1 MSSAHHQVQ
10 ALQESDDCLPQTKVE
25 SPSTSDYDHDHEA
38 CQDAASKAGTV
49 WTKLDLIVLPVVTTI
64 YFLSS
69 LDRSNIGNA
78 RIAGLQRQLHMSDDQ
93 YSIALTATLITYTV
107 IDIPSNLAIK
117 TVGPRLMIPTAAILW
132 GMTCTLQGLVH
143 NYAGLI
149 VCRLFLGL
157 FEGGLLPAISLYL
170 SSFYPRRR
178 LQFRIAIMF
187 SATSLASAFSGLLAA
202 AILNMEGVGG
212 KPGWAWLFILE
223 GLFTV
228 LFGASCYFMLPD
240 TPSQIPG
247 LSSKERN
254 LVVLALREDGIIN
267 RSEDDTS
274 YTLRNCIRTFSQ
286 PHVLLVMITGFLNGT
301 SSGSL
306 TDVFLPSIVA
316 GLGYSGTRAQLMSVP
331 PFAVAAVLSVITAF
345 LADRFGQRGLN
356 IIFFAM
362 ISLTG
367 LAIFYGKSPSH
378 VDHIRYGSLFLL
390 VPGTYCIGPPLGT
403 WAANNSAPLIRRAT
417 ALALLPVMT
426 NLGSILSTWL
436 LGAISPAP
444 RYTSA
449 TITLLA
455 FQVGI
460 IACAVLN
467 MLWLAKENR
476 RKQYERDNIVPVD
489 GQAEHDITGKGDDC
503 IWFEYV
509 M

>member
-1 MSSAHHQVQ
+1 MSTRSQQ
-10 ALQESDDCLPQTKVE
+10 PQDSDVPE
-25 SPSTSDYDHDHEA
+25 M
-38 CQDAASKAGTV
+38 
-49 WTKLDLIVLPVVTTI
+49 KLDLSPSSDCAQDLLSCQDSGSKPAPVWAKLDFVVLPVVTMV

-78 RIAGLQRQLHMSDDQ
+78 RIAGLQKQLHMSDDQ
-93 YSIALTATLITYTV
+93 CSVDSYPHNIYFDRYSV
-107 IDIPSNLAIK
+107 EPSNQNGWAEMDDSDRSHPMGND
-117 TVGPRLMIPTAAILW
+117 VHVPRSVS
-132 GMTCTLQGLVH
+132 GLVH

-149 VCRLFLGL
+149 ACRLFL
-157 FEGGLLPAISLYL
+157 GGLLPAISLYL
-170 SSFYPRRR
+170 ASFYPRRR
-178 LQFRIAIMF
+178 LQLRIAIMF

-202 AILNMEGVGG
+202 AILNMEGIGE

-228 LFGASCYFMLPD
+228 LFGASCYHLLPD
-240 TPSQIPG
+240 TPTQAPWLTSEE
-247 LSSKERN
+247 KN
-254 LVVLALREDGIIN
+254 AVVLALREDGIISRN
-267 RSEDDTS
+267 EVDAS
-274 YTLRNCIRTFSQ
+274 YTLRNCLRTFSQ
-286 PHVLLVMITGFLNGT
+286 PHVLLVMIIGFLNGST
-301 SSGSL
+301 LSGL
-306 TDVFLPSIVA
+306 AYFLPSIVA
-316 GLGYSGTRAQLMSVP
+316 GLGYSGTSAQLMSVP
-331 PFAVAAVLSVITAF
+331 PFAVAAFLSVITAF
-345 LADRFGQRGLN
+345 LSDRFGRRGLN
-356 IIFFAM
+356 IIFFAT
-362 ISLTG
+362 IALIGAQSCT
-367 LAIFYGKSPSH
+367 LASH

-449 TITLLA
+449 TVTLLA

-460 IACAVLN
+460 IACATLN
-467 MLWLAKENR
+467 LLWLAKENR
-476 RKQYERDNIVPVD
+476 RKKQERGIVLQVAD
-489 GQAEHDITGKGDDC
+489 GTAENDIVGKGDDC